1 MIHLS
6 IQTYKLKN
14 VLKNADV
21 LKKHAKVY
29 ETKKK
34 RERDQTAEAKAE
46 RAAKIAESKA
56 ALMKVNDSDHE
67 LSKNHE
73 PETSQI

>member
-1 MIHLS
+1 MP
-6 IQTYKLKN
+6 TFLKN
-14 VLKNADV
+14 MQKCM
-21 LKKHAKVY
+21 KP
-29 ETKKK
+29 KK

-56 ALMKVNDSDHE
+56 AMMKVNDKDHE